1 MAAGRT
7 LSPHAVPCDRLTDI
21 FVTNQSQDLARLVK
35 YAKEAYRQ
43 SGSKTVLIL
52 NL

>member
-7 LSPHAVPCDRLTDI
+7 LSPHAVPCDRFTDI

-35 YAKEAYRQ
+35 YAKKAYRQ